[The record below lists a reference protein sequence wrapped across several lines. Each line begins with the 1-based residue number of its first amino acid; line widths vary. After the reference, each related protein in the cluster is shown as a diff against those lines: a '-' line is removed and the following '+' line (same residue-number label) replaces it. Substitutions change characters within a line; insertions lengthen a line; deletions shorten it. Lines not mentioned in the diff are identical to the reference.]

1 MVYKIAIDGPAGS
14 GKSTTAGL
22 LRTKLG
28 FITINSGNIYRSVA
42 YILGKKYQNYDLNDE
57 TVMNFINNLDL
68 KMVKDAIYYDNED
81 ITPYLRTKEI
91 DKECTVVAK
100 ELYIRKKVGNLQ
112 KKFIENSDVGII
124 IEGRDIG
131 TNVLPDATLKV
142 YLDASPEVRAKRR
155 YTERPSV
162 SYQDTLEAITRRDLE
177 DSTREHGP
185 LVKAKDAFV
194 LISDYLSTD
203 DVVES
208 IYNEF
213 VAKIKQIE
221 S

>member
-22 LRTKLG
+22 LRKKLG

-42 YILGKKYQNYDLNDE
+42 YIVGKKYPKYDLDDKE
-57 TVMNFINNLDL
+57 VMKFINNLDL
-68 KMVKDAIYYDNED
+68 RMVKDAIYYDNED
-81 ITPYLRTKEI
+81 ITPYLRTEEI
-91 DKECTVVAK
+91 DKECAIVAK
-100 ELYIRKKVGNLQ
+100 ELYIRKKVGDLQ

-131 TNVLPDATLKV
+131 TNILPDATLKV
-142 YLDASPEVRAKRR
+142 YLDASPEIRAERR
-155 YTERPSV
+155 FTERPSV
-162 SYQDTLEAITRRDLE
+162 SYDDTLESITRRDLE
-177 DSTREHGP
+177 DRTRKHGP
-185 LVKAKDAFV
+185 LVKPKDAFV
-194 LISDYLSTD
+194 LLNDFLSTD
-203 DVVES
+203 EVVEC

-213 VAKIKQIE
+213 VAKIKQNK